1 MEDPSIKL
9 ARELHRVVIRLVY
22 FQDDD
27 EYSHVDKFQEV
38 TSWIYNT
45 CRQLIQLKGTTVE
58 EEAEI
63 CLSVLEGY
71 SATIR
76 DEINIE
82 EALNRSYKILQDMEP
97 SVMKCSLLVYC
108 YGEAGNKALADE
120 AKQIMDTWSG
130 RELTEEET
138 HIKQLLAD
146 MEYNEAECG
155 NKE

>member
-1 MEDPSIKL
+1 MEDTSIKL

-45 CRQLIQLKGTTVE
+45 CRQLIQFKGTTVE

-76 DEINIE
+76 DEKNIK
-82 EALNRSYKILQDMEP
+82 EALDRSYKILPDMEP
-97 SVMKCSLLVYC
+97 SFKKCSLLVYC
-108 YGEAGNKALADE
+108 YGEAGDKALAEE
-120 AKQIMDTWSG
+120 AKQIMDTWIG
-130 RELTEEET
+130 RELSEDET
-138 HIKQLLAD
+138 HIRQLLED
-146 MEYNEAECG
+146 MEWNET
-155 NKE
+155 NKD